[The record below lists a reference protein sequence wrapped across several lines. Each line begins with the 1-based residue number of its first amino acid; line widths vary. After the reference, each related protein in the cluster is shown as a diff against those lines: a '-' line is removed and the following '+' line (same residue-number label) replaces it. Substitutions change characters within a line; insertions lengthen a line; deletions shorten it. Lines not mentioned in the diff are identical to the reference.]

1 MKPYIVRN
9 VLSEEQVVLLK
20 SFIEREQN
28 SRETVY
34 LDDPG
39 YLEGQ
44 NTKTVVHKFMG
55 RLDVE
60 QLNIPKSIMPSIQK
74 IADDL
79 DGPNHHSIKAHGIM
93 AVEYSGK
100 YGRPVLRSHKDGGD
114 SSLMINYQLESNT
127 SWDLCIDDEIYTLG
141 DNDALVM
148 DPVRQLHSRVD
159 KTFAEGEFLKMVFF
173 RFGSGA

>member
-1 MKPYIVRN
+1 MKPYIVKN
-9 VLSEEQVVLLK
+9 VLSEEQVFLLK
-20 SFIEREQN
+20 SFIEKEQN
-28 SRETVY
+28 SREIIY

-39 YLEGQ
+39 YFEGQ

-60 QLNIPKSIMPSIQK
+60 KLNVPKLVMTSIKK
-74 IADDL
+74 IADEL
-79 DGPNHHSIKAHGIM
+79 DGLNHHSIKPDGIM

-100 YGRPVLRSHKDGGD
+100 YGKPVLRSHKDGGD

-127 SWDLCIDDEIYTLG
+127 SWDICIDDEIYTLR

-148 DPVRQLHSRVD
+148 DPVRQSHSRVD
-159 KTFAEGEFLKMVFF
+159 KIFTNDEFIKMVFF
-173 RFGSGA
+173 RFGSQA